1 MSTDST
7 RRRAFVD
14 NDDVLSVAHAPG
26 ASIVT
31 MVFST
36 LFSPNQMLGSPSYD
50 PARGLEPLSHAVRS
64 CV

>member
-1 MSTDST
+1 
-7 RRRAFVD
+7 
-14 NDDVLSVAHAPG
+14 VLSVAHAPG
-26 ASIVT
+26 GSILI